1 MERITELIESLQTF
15 NDNINEYL
23 QVATREAEDVILDM
37 NRSQMYD
44 EGIDRN
50 GNAIQPPYAPAT
62 IQYKRRKGQPTN
74 RVTLRDKGDFHL
86 SLYIEYDTDGFEIKD
101 DDFKTPFLT
110 RKYGVAVLGLTDS
123 NVKIL
128 ADEVYQPRLLEMLK
142 NKLGI

>member
-1 MERITELIESLQTF
+1 MDRITDLIDSLQAF

-23 QVATREAEDVILDM
+23 QAATMEAEEVILDM

-44 EGIDRN
+44 EGKDRN
-50 GNAIQPPYAPAT
+50 GNDIQPPYAPAT

-101 DDFKTPFLT
+101 DDFKTSFLT
-110 RKYGVAVLGLTDS
+110 KRYGVAVLGLTDS

-128 ADEVYQPRLLEMLK
+128 SDEVYKPRLLEMLK
-142 NKLGI
+142 NKLEL

>member
-1 MERITELIESLQTF
+1 MERITDLIDRLQAF

-23 QVATREAEDVILDM
+23 QAATMEAEEIILDM

-44 EGIDRN
+44 EGKDRN
-50 GNAIQPPYAPAT
+50 GNDIQPPYAPAT

-110 RKYGVAVLGLTDS
+110 KRYGVAVLGLTDS

-128 ADEVYQPRLLEMLK
+128 SDEVYQPRLLEMLK
-142 NKLGI
+142 NKLEL